1 MVDRIAT
8 ISDSSILL
16 AHLIR
21 VIEQAARVLGRIIL
35 EIGGIVLIER
45 AVLRLSASRD
55 LRGRSDAGRPI
66 EINRMPEFRRLRHWR
81 PADSAKTS
89 PRARFGLVQPGSVQ

>member
-8 ISDSSILL
+8 IPYSSILL
-16 AHLIR
+16 AQLIR
-21 VIEQAARVLGRIIL
+21 VIEQVARVLGRIIL

-55 LRGRSDAGRPI
+55 LGRRSDAGSSI
-66 EINRMPEFRRLRHWR
+66 EIDRMPGS
-81 PADSAKTS
+81 ADFDTGDPRIPRDS
-89 PRARFGLVQPGSVQ
+89 PRLRFGLVQPGSVQ